1 MKTLPLILYVPGLLP
16 KPQPALHRDALFR
29 CLIAGLR
36 RHDEKTALDIAA
48 NLHCFDIVSWTYD
61 FYKTHRDIGID
72 QEAIEAVIDKPQAA
86 VADIADASSWRR
98 RIARWL
104 FTLADILPFLIPH
117 VANER
122 MELHLRDLHRY
133 LRNRND
139 IAEHTRQM
147 LKVRLRAGIEAHRPV
162 LLIGHSMGSVIAW
175 DSLWQMTQKERDR
188 VHVDLLLTMGSPL
201 GQRYIQRRLQG
212 FDAIGNDRF
221 PQGIRRWINLAAIGD
236 LTSVD
241 PILADDFAE
250 MVKRGLIDSIE
261 DHRLHNYFRLD
272 GVLNPHAEYG
282 YLANDVTAKIIADW
296 WKACRASAGGASAEV
311 KRSSASHDAEAPPAG
326 AG

>member
-1 MKTLPLILYVPGLLP
+1 MKKLPLILYVPGLLP
-16 KPQPALHRDALFR
+16 KPEPAAHRDALFR

-61 FYKTHRDIGID
+61 FYKTYRDIGID
-72 QEAIEAVIDKPQAA
+72 QEAIEAVIDQPAA
-86 VADIADASSWRR
+86 AADDIADASSWRR

-104 FTLADILPFLIPH
+104 FTLADILPLLIPH

-147 LKVRLRAGIEAHRPV
+147 LKMRLRAAIEAQRPI

-175 DSLWQMTQKERDR
+175 DSLWQMTQNERDR
-188 VHVDLLLTMGSPL
+188 VDVDLLLTMGSPL
-201 GQRYIQRRLQG
+201 GQRYIQRRLLG
-212 FDAIGNDRF
+212 HDAVGDDRF

-236 LTSVD
+236 LTAVD
-241 PILADDFAE
+241 PILADDYAE
-250 MVKRGLIDSIE
+250 MVRRGLVASIE
-261 DHRLHNYFRLD
+261 DQRLHNWFRLE

-282 YLANDVTAKIIADW
+282 YLANDVTARIVADW
-296 WKACRASAGGASAEV
+296 WEACRASSGGVSGEAKRSVASHGAEV
-311 KRSSASHDAEAPPAG
+311 PPAG
-326 AG
+326 AV